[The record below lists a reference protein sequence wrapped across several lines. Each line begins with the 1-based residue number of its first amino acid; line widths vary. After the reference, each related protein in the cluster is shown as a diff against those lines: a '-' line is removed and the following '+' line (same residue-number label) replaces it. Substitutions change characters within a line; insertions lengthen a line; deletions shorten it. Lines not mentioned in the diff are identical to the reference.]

1 MVKKLK
7 SVLGAVLIFALIILT
22 FYKCNEAIPT
32 TRYTVRLH
40 YLDGYSEVIY
50 WDTKLD
56 YPTVTYNRHTGYEAC
71 GRKAVCRIDILKKEK
86 LKND

>member
-1 MVKKLK
+1 MIMKLK
-7 SVLGAVLIFALIILT
+7 SALGAALIITLIIFV
-22 FYKCNEAIPT
+22 FYECNEAIPT

-50 WDTKLD
+50 WDAKLG

-71 GRKAVCRIDILKKEK
+71 GRKAVCRVDILKKER
-86 LKND
+86 LDAR

>member
-7 SVLGAVLIFALIILT
+7 SVLGAALIIALII
-22 FYKCNEAIPT
+22 FGLYECNEAIPI

-71 GRKAVCRIDILKKEK
+71 GRKAVCRIDILKKER
-86 LKND
+86 LDAE